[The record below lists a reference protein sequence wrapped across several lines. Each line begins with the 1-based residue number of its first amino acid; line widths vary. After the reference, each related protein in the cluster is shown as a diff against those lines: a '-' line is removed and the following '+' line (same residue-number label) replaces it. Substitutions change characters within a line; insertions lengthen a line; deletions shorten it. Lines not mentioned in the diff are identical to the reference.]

1 MSQARQP
8 DYTALDL
15 PAAPDD
21 RPYVLIN
28 MVMSSDG
35 KVVIEGTEK
44 GLGSSTDQRLMREL
58 RVNADLT
65 LNGANTLRASGT
77 SSRVPPDLQEL
88 RVQRGLPENPGA
100 AVITRSADLPLEI
113 RFFNA
118 FDFDAVIYVCDAAPP
133 DLIDAIRDTGRPVVL
148 VPAGDEVRA
157 MLRHMRHERDAK
169 VLLVEGGP
177 ILNGELI
184 RLDAVDEYFLTLSP
198 TVVGGTRGLTPV
210 ESAVVPSL
218 DRTTRLQLVSAVTN
232 PATNEI
238 YCRYRIVR

>member
-1 MSQARQP
+1 MSEYRQP

-21 RPYVLIN
+21 RPYVMIN

-35 KVVIEGTEK
+35 KVVVEGSEK
-44 GLGSSTDQRLMREL
+44 GLGSATDQRLMREL
-58 RVNADLT
+58 RVNVDLT

-77 SSRVPPDLQEL
+77 SSCVPPELQEL
-88 RVQRGLPENPGA
+88 RVQRGLPANPIA

-113 RFFNA
+113 KFFTA
-118 FDFDAVIYVCDAAPP
+118 FDFDAVVYVCDAAPP
-133 DLIDAIRDTGRPVVL
+133 DLIGAIRDTGRLVVL

-157 MLRHMRHERDAK
+157 MLRHMRHDLGAK

-177 ILNGELI
+177 TLNGELI
-184 RLDAVDEYFLTLSP
+184 RLSTVDEYFLTLSP
-198 TVVGGTRGLTPV
+198 TLVSGIRGLTPV

-218 DRTTRLQLVSAVTN
+218 ERTTHLELMSAVTN

-238 YCRYRIVR
+238 YCRYRVLH